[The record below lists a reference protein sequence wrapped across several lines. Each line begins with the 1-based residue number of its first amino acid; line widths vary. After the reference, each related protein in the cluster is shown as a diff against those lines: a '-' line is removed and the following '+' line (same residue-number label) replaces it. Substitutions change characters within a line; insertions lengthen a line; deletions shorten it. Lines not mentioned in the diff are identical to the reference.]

1 MTCDPAPGSE
11 LTRLPAAPSVPWMA
25 GGGGT
30 TCPPAPGDEPS
41 PKRLSI
47 LCIQPCRVGGGA
59 TTVAPGAE
67 RARWAETVP
76 TSGAGATTVACGSP
90 GVCLRARPRSGGG
103 ATTEVQSAGRFR
115 RARPVAAKGTA
126 GAGPPFAARLGAG
139 VRPFRFTSGAVGFS
153 TLRRCSRATA
163 SAFWR
168 AGFAGSAW
176 CGWPRS
182 SGGAERAAG

>member
-1 MTCDPAPGSE
+1 MIWEPAPGKE
-11 LTRLPAAPSVPWMA
+11 LTRLPPAPSVPWME

-30 TCPPAPGDEPS
+30 TCAPAPVFELS

-67 RARWAETVP
+67 RARCAETVP

-90 GVCLRARPRSGGG
+90 GACLRARPRSGGG

-115 RARPVAAKGTA
+115 RARPVAERGTA
-126 GAGPPFAARLGAG
+126 GAGPLPALRSGTRVRL
-139 VRPFRFTSGAVGFS
+139 FSLTSGAAGS
-153 TLRRCSRATA
+153 PWLGLCSRATA
-163 SAFWR
+163 RGRVRGLGCSVGRAWLRSA
-168 AGFAGSAW
+168 
-176 CGWPRS
+176 
-182 SGGAERAAG
+182 GGAERAAG